1 MIDKELELLQNEHL
15 EELKLLNKQ
24 VEELNKEIKKIK
36 KLNDTQSRIIN
47 KTVNQE
53 FLRNY
58 IKEDETIFKIVEILE
73 FCLFKVHRNTFKNFL
88 KKEYKLEI
96 DDMRNNELEAVAISL
111 HRFQHVSYRTLDKK
125 LEELKALK
133 LIEFNDDNYYIKG
146 TDLLK
151 TIINNK
157 YKRINN
163 SIKNENELITE
174 TEDKLFAYRF
184 ALENEYF
191 TENKELINKF
201 KTLNNI
207 YAIDQNIFVLG
218 RRGSEDLPALRR
230 RLLNMINSDLVETSK
245 FVDKND
251 SRYQELLEQSKDSIF
266 NLPQE
271 HEVNTHIPIV
281 MYISKKMKINLEDI
295 IEVLELK
302 FYNPFQ
308 IIRY

>member
-1 MIDKELELLQNEHL
+1 M
-15 EELKLLNKQ
+15 
-24 VEELNKEIKKIK
+24 
-36 KLNDTQSRIIN
+36 
-47 KTVNQE
+47 
-53 FLRNY
+53 
-58 IKEDETIFKIVEILE
+58 
-73 FCLFKVHRNTFKNFL
+73 
-88 KKEYKLEI
+88 
-96 DDMRNNELEAVAISL
+96 
-111 HRFQHVSYRTLDKK
+111 
-125 LEELKALK
+125 KALK